1 MKFVCGPT
9 GFRVPGVND
18 AMQVVI
24 YGKAEKG
31 EVSVGGYAR
40 HLLEKSHLEISPQ
53 AWDFLSVALAVVA
66 ADFTAI
72 RANSADSWTRVI
84 DLEIAPRKLA
94 LVRDELLRYASQL
107 GEGVVKL
114 ILTRGDSQRGYA
126 PAVDAAPRRIL
137 QGSPLPR
144 YPAEHAEHGVRLFPC
159 QTRLGEQPLLAGL
172 KHLNRLE
179 QVLARAEWQDSEHAE
194 GLMRDGQGRVVEGV
208 YSNLF
213 LVRDGVLLTADLSRC
228 GVAGVMRAALLQQA
242 QAMAIPVQVR
252 DLAFDELEQA
262 DEVFVCNSVYGVWP
276 VRGFA
281 ALNWSP
287 GPLTRKLQAVART
300 LLET

>member
-1 MKFVCGPT
+1 MHCWVDGQ
-9 GFRVPGVND
+9 D
-18 AMQVVI
+18 A
-24 YGKAEKG
+24 
-31 EVSVGGYAR
+31 
-40 HLLEKSHLEISPQ
+40 
-53 AWDFLSVALAVVA
+53 
-66 ADFTAI
+66 TAI
-72 RANSADSWTRVI
+72 NLQNRGLAYGDGLFETIAVRGGRASLLDGHLARLALGCKRLAIDAD
-84 DLEIAPRKLA
+84 LA
-94 LVRDELLRYASQL
+94 LVGDEIQRFACQL
-107 GEGVVKL
+107 GDGVAKL

-126 PAVDAAPRRIL
+126 PAAGVAPRRIL
-137 QGSPLPR
+137 QGAPLPS

-179 QVLARAEWQDSEHAE
+179 QVLARAEWQDGEHAE

-213 LVRDGVLLTADLSRC
+213 MVSAGVLVTADLSRC
-228 GVAGVMRAALLQQA
+228 GVAGVMRGALLEHA
-242 QAMAIPVQVR
+242 PGMGMATQVR
-252 DLAFDELEQA
+252 DIAFEELQQA

-276 VRGFA
+276 VRAVG

-300 LLET
+300 LLDT